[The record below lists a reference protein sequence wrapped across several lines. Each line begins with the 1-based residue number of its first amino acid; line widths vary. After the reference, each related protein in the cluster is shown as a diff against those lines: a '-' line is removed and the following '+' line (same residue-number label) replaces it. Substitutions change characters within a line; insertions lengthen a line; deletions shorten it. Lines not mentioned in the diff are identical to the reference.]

1 MNQKIDT
8 PEPDKKKEPLGFS
21 PDFIFMLVILTGA
34 VLFSLFF
41 NYYFLP
47 DRTSDRN
54 FGITSSPWN
63 KASRLTSENSEKEY
77 LVRPLDLV
85 PFSQRLYLLI
95 SILLFI
101 IAPTLFFL
109 GWKKRYEEKTTEKN
123 NNVLR
128 AYTILSIIGG
138 SFVLALA
145 NFSFLKMYIEIKII
159 DNPLRASTA
168 ILNNKDNIID
178 DFNAIAWQI
187 HQYKALP
194 HELGGGHGSF
204 IGYILPVNLSETENG
219 TYTTSVMDS
228 TVILTGQSKIY
239 SDASVKVRIDS
250 HGKMSDLQYFGKF
263 KE

>member
-34 VLFSLFF
+34 TLLLIFF
-41 NYYFLP
+41 IEYFIPHRTP
-47 DRTSDRN
+47 DRI

-63 KASRLTSENSEKEY
+63 IASNLTSENSVKEFWGNPLE
-77 LVRPLDLV
+77 LVS
-85 PFSQRLYLLI
+85 FSKRLYLLI

-109 GWKKRYEEKTTEKN
+109 GWKKRYEEKTIEKKN
-123 NNVLR
+123 IVLR

-138 SFVLALA
+138 SFVVAVA
-145 NFSFLKMYIEIKII
+145 IVSFFKMYLEIKI
-159 DNPLRASTA
+159 DNELRSLTA
-168 ILNNKDNIID
+168 IQNNKDNIIND
-178 DFNAIAWQI
+178 LNAIAWQI

-204 IGYILPVNLSETENG
+204 IGYILPVKLSETENG

>member
-8 PEPDKKKEPLGFS
+8 PEPDKKKETLGFS

-138 SFVLALA
+138 SFVLTLA
-145 NFSFLKMYIEIKII
+145 ISSFLKMYIEIKI
-159 DNPLRASTA
+159 DNELRSLTA
-168 ILNNKDNIID
+168 IQINKDNIID
-178 DFNAIAWQI
+178 DFHVIAWQI

-204 IGYILPVNLSETENG
+204 IGYILPHYCPVVL
-219 TYTTSVMDS
+219 V
-228 TVILTGQSKIY
+228 
-239 SDASVKVRIDS
+239 ASYCKAMKHR
-250 HGKMSDLQYFGKF
+250 DLELK
-263 KE
+263 

>member
-8 PEPDKKKEPLGFS
+8 PEPMNRKEPLGFS

-34 VLFSLFF
+34 TLLLSFF
-41 NYYFLP
+41 FEYFIP
-47 DRTSDRN
+47 DRTSDRI
-54 FGITSSPWN
+54 FGVTTTPWN
-63 KASRLTSENSEKEY
+63 VASSLTIKNSVKEFSGH
-77 LVRPLDLV
+77 PLELV

-109 GWKKRYEEKTTEKN
+109 GWKKRHEEKTTEKN

-145 NFSFLKMYIEIKII
+145 IVSFFKMYLEIKI
-159 DNPLRASTA
+159 DNGLRASTA
-168 ILNNKDNIID
+168 IQNNKDNIID

-204 IGYILPVNLSETENG
+204 IGYILPVKLSETENG

-228 TVILTGQSKIY
+228 TVILSGQSKIY

-250 HGKMSDLQYFGKF
+250 HGKMSDWQYLGKF